1 MLTGRGRALQ
11 LLPGLNAPLDF
22 AKVYQC
28 WYHAVLGWISA
39 FGAPLS
45 DREDIA
51 QEVFIVVQR
60 RLPFFDGVNLAGW
73 LYRIS
78 RRRVR
83 DYRELVWVKD
93 VRRRAAPL
101 PDKLPARDASALEA
115 LETIEKTRLLS
126 AQLAR
131 LGDHERSALLLFELE
146 GYRCEE
152 IAQAQSSALGTVWAR
167 IHHARKKLRSAVAT
181 QEARERRHLR
191 DGFVPTSATSEQ

>member
-1 MLTGRGRALQ
+1 MLTDPKPELQ
-11 LLPGLNAPLDF
+11 LLPGVNAELDF
-22 AKVYQC
+22 AAIYQA
-28 WYHAVLGWISA
+28 WYRPVLGWISA
-39 FGAPLS
+39 FGAPAS

-93 VRRRAAPL
+93 VRREGSPV
-101 PDKLPARDASALEA
+101 PDKLPAGGASALET
-115 LETIEKTRLLS
+115 LETNEKTHFL
-126 AQLAR
+126 ATHLAR
-131 LGDHERSALLLFELE
+131 LGELERTALLLFELE

-181 QEARERRHLR
+181 QEARERRH
-191 DGFVPTSATSEQ
+191 FA